1 MPERSPYT
9 TARIFRHGWSAL
21 GFLTALL
28 IAVGF
33 GSATFIRTGR

>member
-21 GFLTALL
+21 GFLTGLPVT
-28 IAVGF
+28 IGF
-33 GSATFIRTGR
+33 GLATFFRAGR